1 MGAFS
6 ESSAAKSAGCSGR
19 AFFGLRGRFFGR
31 FCRSVDCGYFC
42 RNRFFAIGLRHFR
55 LTAALFRLPVGFRV
69 AVGRSCL
76 RFRCGGLSLWF
87 APAFFRL
94 GFIVGAAVLLDG
106 LFCRCLCGLVDN
118 AVDEVDAAL
127 FFSFLQPHFIGD

>member
-19 AFFGLRGRFFGR
+19 AFFGLRPRFFGWAACAAGSSGA
-31 FCRSVDCGYFC
+31 F
-42 RNRFFAIGLRHFR
+42 FR
-55 LTAALFRLPVGFRV
+55 LSGGFRV
-69 AVGRSCL
+69 AVGRRCL
-76 RFRCGGLSLWF
+76 RFRRGGLSLWL

-127 FFSFLQPHFIGD
+127 FFSFLQPHFVGD